1 MAHCSGLASLAP
13 AVGRGGMGWR
23 WGGGSEEGGGIFVST
38 MERSCQA
45 MTSKTAVNN

>member
-13 AVGRGGMGWR
+13 AVRWGRMGW